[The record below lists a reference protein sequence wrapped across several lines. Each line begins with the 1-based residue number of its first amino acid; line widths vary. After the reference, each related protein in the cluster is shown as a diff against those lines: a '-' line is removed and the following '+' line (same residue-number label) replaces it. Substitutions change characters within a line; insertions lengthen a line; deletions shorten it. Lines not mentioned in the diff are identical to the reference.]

1 MNPAFMNP
9 ALPSKEETQAIVK
22 KLVEARLIT
31 IRKPSIQ
38 PQTIQ
43 KYYYS
48 GRLPSFKGTS
58 HARL

>member
-31 IRKPSIQ
+31 IRKEGLQ

-43 KYYYS
+43 KYIYA
-48 GRLPSFKGTS
+48 GRLPSNK
-58 HARL
+58 ARQ